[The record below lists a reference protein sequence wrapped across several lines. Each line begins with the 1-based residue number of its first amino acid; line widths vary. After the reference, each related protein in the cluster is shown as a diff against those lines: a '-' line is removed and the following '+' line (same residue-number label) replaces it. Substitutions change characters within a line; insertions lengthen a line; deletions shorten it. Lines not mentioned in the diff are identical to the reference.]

1 MRTCMTLLLKVKA
14 DYLLVYLAKH
24 NQGSDW
30 SHITHAEKVC
40 TVFRYAL
47 ITRIHYVTHLTHCL
61 TGKLPGK
68 RCSQVGC
75 RVNLVVK

>member
-1 MRTCMTLLLKVKA
+1 MTLLLKVKA

-47 ITRIHYVTHLTHCL
+47 KGNGNISEETKFAY
-61 TGKLPGK
+61 
-68 RCSQVGC
+68 
-75 RVNLVVK
+75 N